1 MMKSTLQP
9 YVSVLGP
16 APVGGSAT
24 NVSEVTNLSEVKRA
38 LAFAAVQVERILD
51 TVLPVVEGR
60 HAAVKEAMR
69 YAVFVGGK
77 RLRPFLLL
85 ECARL
90 FGVPPSR
97 ALRAASAI
105 ELLHTYSLVH
115 DDLPCMDDDVLRRGQ
130 PTVHIRFD
138 EATAVLAG
146 DALLTLA
153 FEVMVDA
160 DTHPS
165 SDVRCLLAT
174 RLAQAAGSDGV
185 VGGQMM
191 DMLAP
196 KEDFNPDEI
205 VTLQRMKTGALFEF
219 ACEAGAILGGA
230 GAEDRRRLRNY
241 ARDLGLAFQIVDDL
255 IDALGSVEKA
265 GKAVSKD
272 QAQGKATLV
281 SRFGYEDARHQA
293 QMLADRA
300 AEALSTFDGA
310 ADTLRLL
317 PHYLLNRES

>member
-1 MMKSTLQP
+1 MTNSTLQP
-9 YVSVLGP
+9 HISTLGR
-16 APVGGSAT
+16 APVGGSET
-24 NVSEVTNLSEVKRA
+24 DFPDVQRA
-38 LAFAAVQVERILD
+38 LAFAAVQVEQHLEI
-51 TVLPVVEGR
+51 VLPAVEGP

-77 RLRPFLLL
+77 RLRPFLVL

-90 FGVPPSR
+90 FGVPTPRS
-97 ALRAASAI
+97 LRAASAI

-130 PTVHIRFD
+130 PTVHVRFD

-153 FEVMVDA
+153 FEVMVSPE
-160 DTHPS
+160 THMSP
-165 SDVRCLLAT
+165 DVRCQLAT

-196 KEDFNPDEI
+196 KQEFNSDEI
-205 VTLQRMKTGALFEF
+205 ITLQRMKTGALFEF
-219 ACEAGAILGGA
+219 ACEAGAILGNA
-230 GAEDRRRLRNY
+230 GPEDRRRLRNY

-255 IDALGSVEKA
+255 IDVFGSAEKA

-272 QAQGKATLV
+272 KTQGKATLV
-281 SRFGYEDARHQA
+281 SRFGYEDARHKAQA
-293 QMLADRA
+293 LADRA
-300 AEALSTFDGA
+300 VEALSTFDGA

>member
-1 MMKSTLQP
+1 
-9 YVSVLGP
+9 
-16 APVGGSAT
+16 
-24 NVSEVTNLSEVKRA
+24 
-38 LAFAAVQVERILD
+38 
-51 TVLPVVEGR
+51 
-60 HAAVKEAMR
+60 
-69 YAVFVGGK
+69 
-77 RLRPFLLL
+77 
-85 ECARL
+85 
-90 FGVPPSR
+90 
-97 ALRAASAI
+97 
-105 ELLHTYSLVH
+105 
-115 DDLPCMDDDVLRRGQ
+115 
-130 PTVHIRFD
+130 
-138 EATAVLAG
+138 
-146 DALLTLA
+146 
-153 FEVMVDA
+153 
-160 DTHPS
+160 
-165 SDVRCLLAT
+165 
-174 RLAQAAGSDGV
+174 
-185 VGGQMM
+185 
-191 DMLAP
+191 
-196 KEDFNPDEI
+196 
-205 VTLQRMKTGALFEF
+205 MKTGALFEF